1 MTIYDVTPE
10 IIKRAKKMKTI
21 QNEFTITPSGR
32 IPGRICEEIFQL
44 MYPTAIDVAHEGKDS
59 DFILPEHQLTVDVKG
74 KRRNYIPPRPEWNQ
88 DINCKN
94 KGEDKEIPHADIF
107 AVFSIHYALDEVT
120 FDGWETRDGIYQK
133 AKFYRK
139 GDPNPDRPKFKY
151 KKDCWSIILNQL
163 RTPEEFNHVTLTEIS
178 ESLGVGS

>member
-44 MYPTAIDVAHEGKDS
+44 MYPM
-59 DFILPEHQLTVDVKG
+59 
-74 KRRNYIPPRPEWNQ
+74 
-88 DINCKN
+88 
-94 KGEDKEIPHADIF
+94 
-107 AVFSIHYALDEVT
+107 
-120 FDGWETRDGIYQK
+120 
-133 AKFYRK
+133 
-139 GDPNPDRPKFKY
+139 
-151 KKDCWSIILNQL
+151 
-163 RTPEEFNHVTLTEIS
+163 EELNHVTLTKIS